1 MRRLIVFVD
10 IIFISKNHKFDKNKF
25 MKDFNGKIYFRD
37 NRLKCDE
44 FIFNYE
50 FKKSINDSIIRLKVS
65 TIKGTSTHNEAK
77 ALCYLKDRIRQGEHR
92 KDYNII
98 IDYDGSSEYYCNRLS
113 PLISRFERKLRQ
125 CIYLIM
131 LAAYGNE
138 WVHKTIFANVLKEV
152 TRKENNKN
160 RHVEM
165 ALECFTFNN
174 YIEYLFNTREE
185 FNSVKI
191 IEEAKFE
198 ANKSESEKKDV
209 LSILNKYKVVSLWEK
224 LFDIYDDIE
233 FLEKDLNDLKNKRNN
248 VLHHKEM
255 SDSDF
260 IDYKKV
266 FMENNKKLDCAIR
279 RIEDEKYKVTANVID
294 VFYAYS
300 ETIKTV
306 LIENGGAI
314 SFVKPAMEDLIKI
327 NSGLS
332 ALVKVQEEAINLSL
346 GMKSKLADLVTPAY
360 NAYLGSISQLQNS
373 VKTNFSSIVYNY
385 NKSMEPI
392 YKLATTMVPEGTRTR
407 LKLIQDSINLSCPD
421 NIKNLFEAIE
431 NSQILNN
438 KFDEI
443 NKSSEDISEEED
455 K

>member
-1 MRRLIVFVD
+1 MFVD
-10 IIFISKNHKFDKNKF
+10 IIFISKDDKIDKKKLV
-25 MKDFNGKIYFRD
+25 KDFKGKVDFRD
-37 NRLKCDE
+37 NQLICDE

-65 TIKGTSTHNEAK
+65 TIKGTNTYDEAK
-77 ALCYLKDRIRQGEHR
+77 ALSYFKYKISKGEHR
-92 KDYNII
+92 ENYNII
-98 IDYDGSSEYYCNRLS
+98 IDYDGSSEYYCNRLI

-125 CIYLIM
+125 CIYLIT

-224 LFDIYDDIE
+224 LFDTYDDIE

-266 FMENNKKLDCAIR
+266 FIKSNKKLDCAIR
-279 RIEDEKYKVTANVID
+279 RIEDEKYNDTANVID

-300 ETIKTV
+300 ETIKKV
-306 LIENGGAI
+306 LAENGGAI
-314 SFVKPAMEDLIKI
+314 SFVTPAMEDLIKI

-332 ALVKVQEEAINLSL
+332 KLAKVQEGAINLSL
-346 GMKSKLADLVTPAY
+346 GMKSKLSDIVTPAY
-360 NAYLGSISQLQNS
+360 NAYLGSISELQNS
-373 VKTNFSSIVYNY
+373 VKTNFSNIVYNY
-385 NKSMEPI
+385 NESMKPI

-407 LKLIQDSINLSCPD
+407 LKLIQDSINFSYPD
-421 NIKNLFEAIE
+421 NIKGLFEALE
-431 NSQILNN
+431 YNQILND
-438 KFDEI
+438 KFDTVDKLNE
-443 NKSSEDISEEED
+443 NISEEED

>member
-1 MRRLIVFVD
+1 MFVD
-10 IIFISKNHKFDKNKF
+10 IIFINKVDKIDKNKF
-25 MKDFNGKIYFRD
+25 MKDFNGKVYFRD
-37 NRLKCDE
+37 NKLICDE

-50 FKKSINDSIIRLKVS
+50 LKKSINDSIIRIRVS
-65 TIKGTSTHNEAK
+65 TKKGTSTYDEAK
-77 ALCYLKDRIRQGEHR
+77 ALSYFKDKISKGKHR
-92 KDYNII
+92 EDYNII

-125 CIYLIM
+125 CIYLLM
-131 LAAYGNE
+131 LAVYGNE
-138 WVHKTIFANVLKEV
+138 WVKKTISDDIMNEV
-152 TRKENNKN
+152 TKKENNKH

-174 YIEYLFNTREE
+174 YIDYLFEE
-185 FNSVKI
+185 RNGIDIDEAIVEAINIINGTDIKNNKEDLIMLLNS
-191 IEEAKFE
+191 F
-198 ANKSESEKKDV
+198 KKA
-209 LSILNKYKVVSLWEK
+209 SLWEK
-224 LFDIYDDIE
+224 LFDVCKEIE
-233 FLEKDLNDLKNKRNN
+233 FSKNDIDTVRKIRNV
-248 VLHHKEM
+248 VLHSKEV
-255 SDSDF
+255 SDNSF
-260 IDYKKV
+260 KKYKKILIKS
-266 FMENNKKLDCAIR
+266 NKKLERVIL
-279 RIEDEKYKVTANVID
+279 RIKDEKYKVTANVID
-294 VFYAYS
+294 VLYAYS

-314 SFVKPAMEDLIKI
+314 SFMTPAMEDLIKI

-332 ALVKVQEEAINLSL
+332 KLAKVQEGAINLSL

-392 YKLATTMVPEGTRTR
+392 YKLATTMVPEGARTR
-407 LKLIQDSINLSCPD
+407 LKLIQDSINFSCPD

-443 NKSSEDISEEED
+443 NKSSEDIFEEED
-455 K
+455 N

>member
-1 MRRLIVFVD
+1 MFVD

-50 FKKSINDSIIRLKVS
+50 FKKSINDRIIRLKVS
-65 TIKGTSTHNEAK
+65 TTKGTSTYDEAK
-77 ALCYLKDRIRQGEHR
+77 ALSYFKDKIRKGKHR
-92 KDYNII
+92 EDYNII
-98 IDYDGSSEYYCNRLS
+98 IDYDGSSEYYCNKLS

-125 CIYLIM
+125 CIYLIT
-131 LAAYGNE
+131 LATYDNE

-152 TRKENNKN
+152 TEKESNKN

-174 YIEYLFNTREE
+174 YIQYLFEKRNGADIDEAIVE
-185 FNSVKI
+185 AINIINSKDN
-191 IEEAKFE
+191 
-198 ANKSESEKKDV
+198 NKNKDKDLITLLNSLKKT
-209 LSILNKYKVVSLWEK
+209 SLWEN
-224 LFDIYDDIE
+224 LFDVCKEIE
-233 FLEKDLNDLKNKRNN
+233 FSKNDIDTVRKIRNV
-248 VLHHKEM
+248 VLHSKEVTDN
-255 SDSDF
+255 SF
-260 IDYKKV
+260 KKYKKILIKS
-266 FMENNKKLDCAIR
+266 NNKLERVIL
-279 RIEDEKYKVTANVID
+279 RIKDEKYKVTANVID
-294 VFYAYS
+294 VLYAYS

-306 LIENGGAI
+306 LNENGGAI

-332 ALVKVQEEAINLSL
+332 TLAKVQEEAINLSL

-360 NAYLGSISQLQNS
+360 NAYLGSIGQLQNS

-392 YKLATTMVPEGTRTR
+392 YKLATTMVPEGARTR
-407 LKLIQDSINLSCPD
+407 LKLIQDSINFSCPD

-455 K
+455 N

>member
-1 MRRLIVFVD
+1 MFVD

-50 FKKSINDSIIRLKVS
+50 FKKSINDSIIRLKVI

-125 CIYLIM
+125 CIYLLM
-131 LAAYGNE
+131 LAVYGNE
-138 WVHKTIFANVLKEV
+138 WVKKTISDDIMNEV
-152 TRKENNKN
+152 TKKENNKH

-174 YIEYLFNTREE
+174 YIDYLFEE
-185 FNSVKI
+185 RNGIDIDEAIVEAINKINGTDIKNNKEDLIMLLNS
-191 IEEAKFE
+191 F
-198 ANKSESEKKDV
+198 KKA
-209 LSILNKYKVVSLWEK
+209 SLWEK
-224 LFDIYDDIE
+224 LFDVCKEIE
-233 FLEKDLNDLKNKRNN
+233 FSKDNIDKVRKTRND
-248 VLHHKEM
+248 VLHNKEISDIKFLEHKNLL
-255 SDSDF
+255 
-260 IDYKKV
+260 II
-266 FMENNKKLDCAIR
+266 NNKKLDCAIL
-279 RIEDEKYKVTANVID
+279 RIKEGKYKATANVFD
-294 VFYAYS
+294 VLFSYS
-300 ETIKTV
+300 ETIKKV
-306 LIENGGAI
+306 LVENGGAI

-332 ALVKVQEEAINLSL
+332 TLAKVQEEAINLSL

-360 NAYLGSISQLQNS
+360 NAYLGSIGQLQNS

-392 YKLATTMVPEGTRTR
+392 YKLATTMVPEGARTR
-407 LKLIQDSINLSCPD
+407 LKLIQDSINFSCPD

-455 K
+455 N